1 MACPSWS
8 TGWISGRDETMVLC
22 VDKTDFIEGNV
33 VREILIFFRVLIIR
47 YMQKYNNKF
56 VKVND

>member
-1 MACPSWS
+1 
-8 TGWISGRDETMVLC
+8 MVLC

-56 VKVND
+56 VKVNY